1 MSDLKIAII
10 GAGFAAR
17 VVHLPGYSGV
27 GQPVHAICD
36 LDRERAQ
43 ALAGRYNIPSVY
55 TDWREMLEKEQ
66 PDIVSICLPN
76 ALHCEPTVASLEAGA
91 HVLCEKPLAT
101 SVAEAHQMF
110 DAARKAGRILM
121 AAQHLRF
128 ESPARAIKRVIDSGA
143 LGEIYHAECNAMR
156 RLGIPTWGTFHQKSA
171 SVGGPLLDIGVH
183 ILDQTMWLLGNPT
196 PLRVAAVTQRRFGT
210 RPEIAA
216 ALRNAWDPALFDVED
231 FGVAFVRFEGGMDLI
246 LRTSW
251 AAHIKEN
258 DFGVRILGTEGGVT
272 TEPPA
277 LYHMRNGV
285 LANEEY
291 AALQPRNT
299 YEAQARYFLQAVR
312 GEREPE
318 VKEAETMNVQR
329 ILNAA
334 YRSAEEGREVGV
346 EE

>member
-1 MSDLKIAII
+1 MSDLKIAVI

-17 VVHLPGYSGV
+17 VVHLPGYAGV

-43 ALAGRYNIPSVY
+43 TLAQQYKIPNVY
-55 TDWREMLEKEQ
+55 TDWREMLEREQ
-66 PDIVSICLPN
+66 PDVVSICLPN
-76 ALHCEPTVASLEAGA
+76 VLHREPAIAALEAGA

-101 SVAEAHQMF
+101 SVAEAREMF
-110 DAARKAGRILM
+110 DAARKAGKILM

-128 ESPARAIKRVIDSGA
+128 ETPARTIKRVIDSGA
-143 LGEIYHAECNAMR
+143 LGEIYHAECNALR
-156 RLGIPTWGTFHQKSA
+156 RLGIPTWGTFHQKSS

-183 ILDQTMWLLGNPT
+183 VLDQAMWLLGNPT
-196 PLRVAAVTQRRFGT
+196 PLRVSAVTQRKFGT

-216 ALRNAWDPALFDVED
+216 ALRNAWDPARFDVED
-231 FGVAFVRFEGGMDLI
+231 FGVAFVRLEGGADLI
-246 LRTSW
+246 LRASW
-251 AAHIKEN
+251 AAHIRQN
-258 DFGVRILGTEGGVT
+258 DWSVTILGTEGGVT
-272 TEPPA
+272 TQPPA
-277 LYHMRNGV
+277 LYHLRNGV
-285 LANEEY
+285 LATEEY
-291 AALQPRNT
+291 GNLQPRNT

-312 GEREPE
+312 GEREPF

-334 YRSAEEGREVGV
+334 YRSAEEGREVEV